1 MKRNC
6 SAHITNDRLDR
17 INYIIDNIGFGEVI
31 AEREWVDTIGKAC
44 VRQLT
49 NTGVIIVLDAN
60 REKVVT
66 MFVATVLQIKAM
78 YHGKIANWLYRLAI
92 KNEKIMKNYKEE
104 A

>member
-1 MKRNC
+1 MKKNC
-6 SAHITNDRLDR
+6 THHINDRLDR

-31 AEREWVDTIGKAC
+31 AEREWVDTTGKAC

-78 YHGKIANWLYRLAI
+78 YHGKIANWLYRLAV
-92 KNEKIMKNYKEE
+92 KNEKIMKNYKKE

>member
-1 MKRNC
+1 MKKNC
-6 SAHITNDRLDR
+6 THHINDRLNR

-31 AEREWVDTIGKAC
+31 AEREWVDTTGRAC
-44 VRQLT
+44 IRQLT
-49 NTGVIIVLDAN
+49 NTGVIIVLDAD

-78 YHGKIANWLYRLAI
+78 YHGKIANWLYRLAV
-92 KNEKIMKNYKEE
+92 KNEKIMKNYQEK

>member
-1 MKRNC
+1 MKKNC
-6 SAHITNDRLDR
+6 THHINDRLDR

-31 AEREWVDTIGKAC
+31 AEREWVDTTGRAC
-44 VRQLT
+44 IRQLT

-78 YHGKIANWLYRLAI
+78 YHGKIANWLYRLAV
-92 KNEKIMKNYKEE
+92 KNEKIMKNYQEK